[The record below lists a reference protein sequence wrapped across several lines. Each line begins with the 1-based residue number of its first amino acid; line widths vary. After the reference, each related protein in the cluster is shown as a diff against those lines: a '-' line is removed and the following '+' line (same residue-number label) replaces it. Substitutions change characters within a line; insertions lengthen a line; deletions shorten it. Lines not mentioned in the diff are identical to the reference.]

1 MKIIGLTGGISTG
14 KSTVSHFIA
23 TSQIPVVDADVI
35 AREVVVPGKVC
46 YHLILDHFGLEI
58 LDANSQ
64 IDRAA
69 LGNII
74 FNNTEER
81 IALNNITH
89 PRIRIELLKKVLY
102 YFLVGKGLV
111 VLDTPLLFEAGFYRW
126 VHSTVV
132 VYCPANLQLE
142 RLMARD
148 NISNVQAKAKM
159 DSQMSIEQKKAL
171 AHHVIDNAGAM
182 ASTRKQTEQLIKELQ
197 PPVYSTV
204 FLWAIFFWPAFC
216 LYFVLQLYTKVDTWR
231 HVGVLSHRPIPEV
244 IKAKSKPGHIA
255 PAAGPYQ

>member
-14 KSTVSHFIA
+14 KSTVSHFIS
-23 TSQIPVVDADVI
+23 TSQTPVVDADII
-35 AREVVVPGKVC
+35 AREVVFPGKVC
-46 YHLILDHFGLEI
+46 YHLILDHFGIDI
-58 LDANSQ
+58 LDSNSH

-74 FNNTEER
+74 FNNTQER

-102 YFLVGKGLV
+102 YFLLGKGVV

-132 VYCPANLQLE
+132 VYCPATVQLD

-148 NISNVQAKAKM
+148 SISNGQAKAKM

-171 AHHVIDNAGAM
+171 AHHVIDNSGAM
-182 ASTRKQTEQLIKELQ
+182 ASTRKQTETLLKELN
-197 PPVYSTV
+197 PSAYSTV
-204 FLWAIFFWPAFC
+204 LMWLLFVWPALC
-216 LYFVLQLYTKVDTWR
+216 LYAFLQLYTKFDTWR
-231 HVGVLSHRPIPEV
+231 HVGVLSHRPIPAIV
-244 IKAKSKPGHIA
+244 KRKVKNSAA
-255 PAAGPYQ
+255 PTAQ